1 MRLRRFAA
9 FFNLLLAALL
19 MLVVW
24 VLVVW
29 VASRPALKTLID
41 MTPQHINSVDPLTEE
56 LLAELRA
63 QKVEVEFH
71 LFFPPMDGQAQDD
84 ATRQSLAIRSRLR
97 DLTKIL
103 LVRYRWLGGE
113 NVKIKEY
120 DFYGDAASTR
130 EAVQAFDYK
139 AAEGEVVVV
148 AVRQPGRERRF
159 VKLSLVSDL
168 GVIDLPATQGPGGPG
183 GRTPVPVLKDFKGEE
198 AISSAIKSLLVQ
210 GTPIA
215 YFLKGYSPDID
226 REDGT
231 ATAFG
236 YGGLRA
242 GLSRFGFEVRDFD
255 FRSQPAVP
263 TDATVVIVLEPRR
276 DFTTNDAEALFAYV
290 KRGGR
295 VFVDYSWSAVPDG
308 NPDGGRFG
316 ELLGYEVGA
325 KPVFHLIP
333 DVSVRGGGRGLD
345 GNDGVAKL
353 QLQVN
358 SVHPAT
364 RKLAQAGR
372 PLEVAAAREL
382 HERAGAP
389 SGIRREPLL
398 QSGNQGWLAV
408 TGADG
413 YPDNR
418 APRIALRSFLVGM
431 AFEVEAT
438 AAAGDALGAPP
449 SGTPKTGQ
457 VVVISGLFCNNRGV
471 QLFGDLAYNICNWMA
486 ERRVLIGI
494 QGASYRAQHLQVQ
507 PQQLER
513 AWNLLVYGVP
523 GAFAVLGIVVLLLR
537 RRI

>member
-1 MRLRRFAA
+1 MKLRRFAA
-9 FFNLLLAALL
+9 LLNLLLAALL
-19 MLVVW
+19 MLAVW

-41 MTPQHINSVDPLTEE
+41 LTPQHINSVSPLTEE
-56 LLAELRA
+56 LLGELRA

-71 LFFPPMDGQAQDD
+71 LFFPPLEGQAQDD
-84 ATRQSLAIRSRLR
+84 ATRQSIAIRTRLR
-97 DLTKIL
+97 DLTKTL

-113 NVKIKEY
+113 NVTIHEY
-120 DFYGDAASTR
+120 DFYGDTASTR

-148 AVRQPGRERRF
+148 AVRQPGRERRWL
-159 VKLSLVSDL
+159 KLSLVSDL
-168 GVIDLPATQGPGGPG
+168 GVIDVPVAQPNAGPAP
-183 GRTPVPVLKDFKGEE
+183 RVSVPVLKDYKGEE

-210 GTPIA
+210 GTPVA

-242 GLSRFGFEVRDFD
+242 GLARLGFDVRDFD
-255 FRSQPAVP
+255 FRTQPTVP
-263 TDATVVIVLEPRR
+263 PDATVVLVMEPRR
-276 DFTTNDAEALFAYV
+276 DFADREAEALFEYV
-290 KRGGR
+290 KRGGH
-295 VFVDYSWSAVPDG
+295 VFIDYSWSGVGADW

-316 ELLGYEVGA
+316 ELLGYEVGSA
-325 KPVFHLIP
+325 PVFHLIP
-333 DVSVRGGGRGLD
+333 DTSGRAGGRGLD

-364 RKLAQAGR
+364 RRLAEAGR

-382 HERAGAP
+382 RERPEAP
-389 SGIRREPLL
+389 SEIRREPLL
-398 QSGNQGWLAV
+398 RTGDQGWLAV
-408 TGADG
+408 PDTDG
-413 YPDNR
+413 LPDNR
-418 APRIALRSFLVGM
+418 APRIGLRSFLVGM
-431 AFEVEAT
+431 AFEVDARS
-438 AAAGDALGAPP
+438 AAGDATGAPKA
-449 SGTPKTGQ
+449 GH

-486 ERRVLIGI
+486 ERRVLMGI
-494 QGASYRAQHLQVQ
+494 QGASYKAQHLQVQ
-507 PQQLER
+507 PQQLQR
-513 AWNLLVYGVP
+513 VWNLLVYGVP
-523 GAFAVLGIVVLLLR
+523 GAFFVLGVVVILMR